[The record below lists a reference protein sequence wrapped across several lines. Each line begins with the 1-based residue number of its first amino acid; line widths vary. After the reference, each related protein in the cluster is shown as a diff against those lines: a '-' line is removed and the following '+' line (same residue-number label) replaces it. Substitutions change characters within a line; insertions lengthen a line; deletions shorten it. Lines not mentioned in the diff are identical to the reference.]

1 MTVFFGLFF
10 VLELDNV
17 FLGLG
22 LLDFVLGGIMER
34 LFGEN
39 KWFKKFKKF
48 LLFFLYMF
56 FKN

>member
-17 FLGLG
+17 FLDLG

-39 KWFKKFKKF
+39 KWFIIF
-48 LLFFLYMF
+48 F
-56 FKN
+56 FKEIFVIFLIYVF

>member
-17 FLGLG
+17 FLDLG

-39 KWFKKFKKF
+39 KWFINF
-48 LLFFLYMF
+48 F
-56 FKN
+56 FKEIFVIFLIYVF

>member
-1 MTVFFGLFF
+1 MIVFFGLFF

-17 FLGLG
+17 FLDLG

-39 KWFKKFKKF
+39 NDLKN
-48 LLFFLYMF
+48 FF
-56 FKN
+56 